1 MSGNKLK
8 TARVVS
14 VVAATVISLACG
26 TNVDMPTQFV
36 PVHTLIV
43 SIVCVLGMGARV
55 RREDE
60 ALLNSEQFD
69 RWLSAPQNE

>member
-1 MSGNKLK
+1 MSGNKLR

-36 PVHTLIV
+36 FVHTLIV
-43 SIVCVLGMGARV
+43 AIVCVLSMGTRIC
-55 RREDE
+55 REDE

-69 RWLSAPQNE
+69 RELSAPQNE

>member
-1 MSGNKLK
+1 MSGNKLR

-26 TNVDMPTQFV
+26 TNVDMPTHFV
-36 PVHTLIV
+36 FVYTLTE
-43 SIVCVLGMGARV
+43 SIVCVLGMGARIC
-55 RREDE
+55 REDE

-69 RWLSAPQNE
+69 RGLSAPQNE